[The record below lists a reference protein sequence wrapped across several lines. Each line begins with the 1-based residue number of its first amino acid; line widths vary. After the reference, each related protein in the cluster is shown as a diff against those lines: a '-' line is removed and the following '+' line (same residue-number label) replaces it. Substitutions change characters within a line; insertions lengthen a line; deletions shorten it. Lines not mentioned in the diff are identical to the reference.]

1 MSEIMEDKY
10 TRSRILFGDENL
22 QTLQKSKILLLG
34 VGGVGSYALDC
45 LYRNGVEDI
54 TIVDFDEYDVTNQN
68 RQMWSELHLGESKV
82 ASLQIHYPNVTII
95 EKRIDK
101 TWVDEYDFE
110 PYDLVLDAID
120 DVGAKV
126 ALAKKTYKKLIS
138 SMGSAKQMDPTKI
151 AVTSIWKTTEDPF
164 ARKIRYQLKKERFN
178 KNYQVIYSL
187 EQNKCTEKGSFC
199 GVTGAFGLTMCSLA
213 MRKILGM
220 K

>member
-1 MSEIMEDKY
+1 MSQIEDKY
-10 TRSRILFGDENL
+10 TRSRILFGDEKL
-22 QTLQKSKILLLG
+22 EKLQKSKILLLG

-54 TIVDFDEYDVTNQN
+54 TIIDFDSYDITNQN
-68 RQMWSELHLGESKV
+68 RQMWSELHLGESKIL
-82 ASLQIHYPNVTII
+82 SLKSHYPNITTI

-101 TWVDEYDFE
+101 EWVESFDFE
-110 PYDLVLDAID
+110 PYDLILDAID

-138 SMGSAKQMDPTKI
+138 SMGSAKQIDPTKI

-187 EQNKCTEKGSFC
+187 EQNKCIEKGSFC

-213 MRKILGM
+213 IRKILEL